1 MSPKVTFQNCFN
13 EYMKYFLIIRC
24 NDFSNTDIN
33 LTMNIFLGKIN
44 QFVLKIGDIPE
55 EEEVSYETVVPTFVR

>member
-1 MSPKVTFQNCFN
+1 MIRKSA
-13 EYMKYFLIIRC
+13 KYRC